1 VQILGNYQSTLSSSY
16 YQQLVTLLQQA
27 IQAGDFGGGQTFD
40 QAALVALQ
48 QEAQNFSTLPQ
59 PSAGQVVTD
68 ESFNHPLTLLA
79 AQFAALLNESNAF
92 ATQLTALLAVLS
104 KDTALVDQLLAEAN
118 LQTWASTIPAV
129 TGANQ
134 IMWDFGVGYGPIAP
148 LSLTGIWTDPATS
161 ATYPNNPTLSSNL
174 ATVLLPGLAST
185 ASGLTPP
192 QSIATVSVNNLTWTY
207 TTDNAQVEVLNQD
220 NWTKLTLLEP
230 QPLINF
236 SSTPSVTPAASP
248 FVVTGASNLGSL
260 PVYIQTSFVGR
271 QRHTT
276 AAATNGTTISLSPYT
291 VDTDEVYVFVG
302 YGTTKQQLLSSAT
315 DYTVDQFGNFT
326 AITLSAAGTMVDIF
340 FEEEFPAYQCSVD
353 QINWSP
359 LLMLDT
365 ARPYPDNAT
374 SFPPI
379 AWSTN
384 SQGKP
389 ALPITD
395 ELGTPT
401 GMYIEIGSA
410 APTQTYLLEASS
422 QASPNTVG
430 ATAMLEIDFAQL
442 SYLTVLRVTP
452 FTTFPMIL
460 TKVEIQGI
468 TTNTRQT
475 VWSGSTPIDQP
486 TALHLDQVMGSNPL
500 VSKVF
505 LTFYQPNYSLKQQT
519 VIPPDALRLNVMSQ
533 LQAVLPFNARNVVP
547 PPAAVYT
554 GAQYEFGVADVSGEA
569 WTAVSG
575 VFVSGPNRFVGIP
588 ELIRFDAVS
597 TDGIS
602 NALITSGYVPPNL
615 INKIPSAQ
623 NSSGLVSLARM
634 GESLAMSEDT
644 SGGPVDFY
652 LCFQAFDNTGT
663 VIKQNLTGYL
673 LPTGGSEGCT
683 FSFTYPFINGWSV
696 GPGAL
701 SQIDHVDFYIK
712 IVHRSSS
719 AVAQRYMLQV
729 TGQ

>member
-1 VQILGNYQSTLSSSY
+1 MQLLGNYQSTLSSSY

-27 IQAGDFGGGQTFD
+27 IQAGDFGGGQVFD

-48 QEAQNFSTLPQ
+48 KQAQNFSTLPQ

-68 ESFNHPLTLLA
+68 ESFNKPLTLLV

-92 ATQLTALLAVLS
+92 ATQLTALLSVLS
-104 KDTALVDQLLAEAN
+104 KDTALIDQLLAEAD
-118 LQTWASTIPAV
+118 LQTWTSTIPAV
-129 TGANQ
+129 TGAAQ

-148 LSLTGIWTDPATS
+148 LILTGIWTDPATS
-161 ATYPNNPTLSSNL
+161 ATYSNNPTLASNL
-174 ATVLLPGLAST
+174 ATVLLPGTT
-185 ASGLTPP
+185 APSSGLTPP
-192 QSIATVSVNNLTWTY
+192 QSITSVPVNNLTWTY
-207 TTDNAQVEVLNQD
+207 TAGNAQVEVLNQD

-248 FVVTGASNLGSL
+248 FVVTGTSNLGSL
-260 PVYIQTSFVGR
+260 PVYIRTSFVGG

-276 AAATNGTTISLSPYT
+276 ASATNGTTLSLSPYT

-302 YGTTKQQLLSSAT
+302 YGTTNQQLLSSVT
-315 DYTVDQFGNFT
+315 DYTVDRYGNFT
-326 AITLSAAGTMVDIF
+326 PITLAAASTTVDIF
-340 FEEEFPAYQCSVD
+340 FEEEFPAYQCSID
-353 QINWSP
+353 QVNWSP
-359 LLMLDT
+359 LLMLDP
-365 ARPYPDNAT
+365 ARPYPDGAT

-379 AWSTN
+379 AWSVDSKGN
-384 SQGKP
+384 R
-389 ALPITD
+389 ALPVTD
-395 ELGTPT
+395 ERGTPT

-410 APTQTYLLEASS
+410 APTQAYLLQAVG

-430 ATAMLEIDFAQL
+430 ATAVLEVDFAQL

-486 TALHLDQVMGSNPL
+486 TALHLDETLGTNPL
-500 VSKVF
+500 VSKAF

-519 VIPPDALRLNVMSQ
+519 VTPPDALRLNVMSQ

-547 PPAAVYT
+547 PPAVVYT
-554 GAQYEFGVADVSGEA
+554 GAQYEFGVADVSGES
-569 WTAVSG
+569 WTALSG
-575 VFVSGPNRFVGIP
+575 VFVSGPVRFVGIP
-588 ELIRFDAVS
+588 ELIRFDADFAAGSSGTAYTAS
-597 TDGIS
+597 TS
-602 NALITSGYVPPNL
+602 NTV
-615 INKIPSAQ
+615 NKIASAL
-623 NSSGLVSLARM
+623 NSEGVLASLVGFSW
-634 GESLAMSEDT
+634 AMSNDT
-644 SGGPVDFY
+644 SGQAVDFY

-673 LPTGGSEGCT
+673 LPQGSSGQC
-683 FSFTYPFINGWSV
+683 FSFTYPFINGWTTGS
-696 GPGAL
+696 GAL
-701 SQIDHVDFYIK
+701 SSVDHVDFYIK
-712 IVHRSSS
+712 IVHRQAS
-719 AVAQRYMLQV
+719 AIVQRYMLQV

>member
-1 VQILGNYQSTLSSSY
+1 MQILGNYQSTLSSSY

-174 ATVLLPGLAST
+174 ATVLLPGLATT

-326 AITLSAAGTMVDIF
+326 PITLATAGTTVDIF

-359 LLMLDT
+359 PLMLDT

-683 FSFTYPFINGWSV
+683 FSFTYPLINGWSV

>member
-1 VQILGNYQSTLSSSY
+1 
-16 YQQLVTLLQQA
+16 
-27 IQAGDFGGGQTFD
+27 
-40 QAALVALQ
+40 
-48 QEAQNFSTLPQ
+48 
-59 PSAGQVVTD
+59 
-68 ESFNHPLTLLA
+68 
-79 AQFAALLNESNAF
+79 
-92 ATQLTALLAVLS
+92 
-104 KDTALVDQLLAEAN
+104 
-118 LQTWASTIPAV
+118 V

-174 ATVLLPGLAST
+174 ATVLLPGLATT

-326 AITLSAAGTMVDIF
+326 PITLSAAGTMVDIF

-353 QINWSP
+353 QVNWSP

-475 VWSGSTPIDQP
+475 VWAGSLPISQP
-486 TALHLDQVMGSNPL
+486 TAIRLDQQLGTNPL

-519 VIPPDALRLNVMSQ
+519 VTPPDALRLDVMSQ
-533 LQAVLPFNARNVVP
+533 LQAVLPFNVRNVLP
-547 PPAAVYT
+547 PPAVVYT
-554 GAQYEFGVADVSGEA
+554 GAQYEFGLANVSGECWA
-569 WTAVSG
+569 TVPG
-575 VFVSGPNRFVGIP
+575 VFVSGPNRFESCPSVV
-588 ELIRFDAVS
+588 RFDADYSNTQGDPAINVTPIVGATHGVLGLNTVRAES
-597 TDGIS
+597 AGGRSIS
-602 NALITSGYVPPNL
+602 SLHGLPIEIT
-615 INKIPSAQ
+615 PS
-623 NSSGLVSLARM
+623 L
-634 GESLAMSEDT
+634 
-644 SGGPVDFY
+644 PVDFY
-652 LCFQAFDNTGT
+652 ICFQAFSAEGT
-663 VIKQNLTGYL
+663 VVAQNLSGYHITSAIGACFPFKYVA
-673 LPTGGSEGCT
+673 LPTT
-683 FSFTYPFINGWSV
+683 LVP
-696 GPGAL
+696 

-712 IVHRSSS
+712 IVHRTLTT
-719 AVAQRYMLQV
+719 VVQRYMLQV
-729 TGQ
+729 IGQ

>member
-1 VQILGNYQSTLSSSY
+1 MQLLGNYQSTLSSSY

-27 IQAGDFGGGQTFD
+27 IQAGDFGGGQVFD

-48 QEAQNFSTLPQ
+48 KQAQNFSTLPQ

-68 ESFNHPLTLLA
+68 ESFNNPFTLLA
-79 AQFAALLNESNAF
+79 AQFTALLNESNAF
-92 ATQLTALLAVLS
+92 ATQMAALLSVLG
-104 KDTALVDQLLAEAN
+104 KDTALVDQLLAEAD

-129 TGANQ
+129 TGATP

-174 ATVLLPGLAST
+174 ATVLLPGLTAT
-185 ASGLTPP
+185 ASGLTCP
-192 QSIATVSVNNLTWTY
+192 QNIATVPVNNLTWTY
-207 TTDNAQVEVLNQD
+207 TTGNAQVEVLNQD
-220 NWTKLTLLEP
+220 SWTKLTLLEP

-248 FVVTGASNLGSL
+248 FVVTGTSNLGSL

-276 AAATNGTTISLSPYT
+276 ASATNGTTISLSPYR
-291 VDTDEVYVFVG
+291 VDTDEVFVFVG

-315 DYTVDQFGNFT
+315 DYTVDQYGNFT
-326 AITLSAAGTMVDIF
+326 PITLAAAATTVDIF

-353 QINWSP
+353 QVNWSP
-359 LLMLDT
+359 LLMLDP
-365 ARPYPDNAT
+365 ARPYPDGAT
-374 SFPPI
+374 LFPPI
-379 AWSTN
+379 AWSMDSKGN
-384 SQGKP
+384 L
-389 ALPITD
+389 ALPVTD
-395 ELGTPT
+395 EIGTPT

-410 APTQTYLLEASS
+410 VPTQAYLLQAVG

-430 ATAMLEIDFAQL
+430 ATALLEIDFAQL

-486 TALHLDQVMGSNPL
+486 TALHLDQIMGINPL

-519 VIPPDALRLNVMSQ
+519 VTPPDALRLNVMSQ

-547 PPAAVYT
+547 PPAVVYT

-569 WTAVSG
+569 WTASSG

-602 NALITSGYVPPNL
+602 NATYTGTYVPPNL

-623 NSSGLVSLARM
+623 NSSGSLAHM
-634 GESLAMSEDT
+634 MSGESLAMSEDT

-673 LPTGGSEGCT
+673 LPTGGSGQC
-683 FSFTYPFINGWSV
+683 FSFTYPFINGWSI
-696 GPGAL
+696 GSGAL

-719 AVAQRYMLQV
+719 AVAQHYMLQV

>member
-1 VQILGNYQSTLSSSY
+1 MQLLGNYQSTLSSSY

-27 IQAGDFGGGQTFD
+27 IQAGDFGGGQVFD

-48 QEAQNFSTLPQ
+48 KQAQNFSTLPQ

-68 ESFNHPLTLLA
+68 ESFNNPFTLLA
-79 AQFAALLNESNAF
+79 AQFTALLNESNAF
-92 ATQLTALLAVLS
+92 ATQMAALLSVLG
-104 KDTALVDQLLAEAN
+104 KDTALVDQLLAEAD

-129 TGANQ
+129 TGATP

-174 ATVLLPGLAST
+174 ATVLLPGLTAT
-185 ASGLTPP
+185 ASGLTCP
-192 QSIATVSVNNLTWTY
+192 QNIATVPVNNLTWTY
-207 TTDNAQVEVLNQD
+207 TTGNAQVEVLNQD
-220 NWTKLTLLEP
+220 SWTKLTLLEP

-248 FVVTGASNLGSL
+248 FVVTGTSNLGSL

-276 AAATNGTTISLSPYT
+276 ASATNGTTISLSPYR
-291 VDTDEVYVFVG
+291 VDTDEVFVFVG

-315 DYTVDQFGNFT
+315 DYTVDQYGNFT
-326 AITLSAAGTMVDIF
+326 PITLAAAATTVDIF
-340 FEEEFPAYQCSVD
+340 FEEEFPAYQCSID
-353 QINWSP
+353 QVNWSP
-359 LLMLDT
+359 LLMLDP
-365 ARPYPDNAT
+365 ARPYPDGAT
-374 SFPPI
+374 LFPPI
-379 AWSTN
+379 AWSMDSKGN
-384 SQGKP
+384 L
-389 ALPITD
+389 ALPVTD
-395 ELGTPT
+395 EIGTPT

-410 APTQTYLLEASS
+410 VPTQAYLLQAVG

-430 ATAMLEIDFAQL
+430 ATALLEIDFAQL
-442 SYLTVLRVTP
+442 SYLTVLRMTP

-486 TALHLDQVMGSNPL
+486 TALHLDQIMGINPL

-519 VIPPDALRLNVMSQ
+519 VTPPDALRLNVMSQ

-547 PPAAVYT
+547 PPAVVYT

-569 WTAVSG
+569 WTASSG

-602 NALITSGYVPPNL
+602 NATYTGTYVPPNL

-623 NSSGLVSLARM
+623 NSSGSLAHM
-634 GESLAMSEDT
+634 MSGESLAMSEDT

-673 LPTGGSEGCT
+673 LPTGGSGQC
-683 FSFTYPFINGWSV
+683 FSFTYPFINGWSI
-696 GPGAL
+696 GSGAL

-719 AVAQRYMLQV
+719 AVAQHYMLQV

>member
-1 VQILGNYQSTLSSSY
+1 MQILGNYQSTLSSSY
-16 YQQLVTLLQQA
+16 YQQLVTLLQKS
-27 IQAGDFGGGQTFD
+27 IQAGDFGGGQVFD

-48 QEAQNFSTLPQ
+48 KQAQNFSTLPQ
-59 PSAGQVVTD
+59 PAAGQVVTD
-68 ESFNHPLTLLA
+68 ESFNNPFTLLA

-92 ATQLTALLAVLS
+92 ATQIAALLSVLS
-104 KDTALVDQLLAEAN
+104 KDTALVDQLLAEAD
-118 LQTWASTIPAV
+118 LQTWASTIASV
-129 TGANQ
+129 TGATP

-174 ATVLLPGLAST
+174 ATVLLPGLTAT
-185 ASGLTPP
+185 ASGLTCP
-192 QSIATVSVNNLTWTY
+192 QSIATVPVNNLTWTY
-207 TTDNAQVEVLNQD
+207 TAGNAQVEVLNQD
-220 NWTKLTLLEP
+220 SWTKLTLLEP

-248 FVVTGASNLGSL
+248 FNVTGTSNLGSL

-271 QRHTT
+271 QQHTT
-276 AAATNGTTISLSPYT
+276 VSATNGTTISLSPYT
-291 VDTDEVYVFVG
+291 VDTDEVFVFVG
-302 YGTTKQQLLSSAT
+302 YGTTKQHLLSSAT
-315 DYTVDQFGNFT
+315 DYTVDQYGNFT
-326 AITLSAAGTMVDIF
+326 PITLAAAATTVDIF

-353 QINWSP
+353 QVNWSP

-365 ARPYPDNAT
+365 ARPYPDGAT

-379 AWSTN
+379 AWSVDGEGN
-384 SQGKP
+384 L
-389 ALPITD
+389 ALPVTD

-410 APTQTYLLEASS
+410 APTQAYLLQAVG

-486 TALHLDQVMGSNPL
+486 TALHLDQVLGVNPL

-519 VIPPDALRLNVMSQ
+519 VTPPDALRLNVMSQ

-547 PPAAVYT
+547 PPAVVYT
-554 GAQYEFGVADVSGEA
+554 GAQYEFGLANVSGEA
-569 WTAVSG
+569 WTASAG

-588 ELIRFDAVS
+588 ELIRFDDVS

-602 NALITSGYVPPNL
+602 TGTYTSNPPNR

-623 NSSGLVSLARM
+623 NSSGLLTRLS
-634 GESLAMSEDT
+634 GESLAMAEDT

-663 VIKQNLTGYL
+663 VIKQNLNGYL
-673 LPTGGSEGCT
+673 LPTGGNGQC
-683 FSFTYPFINGWSV
+683 FSFTYPFINEWST
-696 GPGAL
+696 GAGAL
-701 SQIDHVDFYIK
+701 SQVDHVDFYIK

-719 AVAQRYMLQV
+719 AIAQRYMLQV

>member
-1 VQILGNYQSTLSSSY
+1 MQLLGNYQSTLSSSY

-27 IQAGDFGGGQTFD
+27 IQAGDFGGGQVFD

-48 QEAQNFSTLPQ
+48 KQAQNFSTLPQ

-68 ESFNHPLTLLA
+68 ESFNNPFTLLA
-79 AQFAALLNESNAF
+79 AQFTALLNESNAF
-92 ATQLTALLAVLS
+92 ATQMAALLSVLG
-104 KDTALVDQLLAEAN
+104 KDTALVDQLLAEAD

-129 TGANQ
+129 TGATP

-161 ATYPNNPTLSSNL
+161 ATYPNNPTLASNL
-174 ATVLLPGLAST
+174 ATVLLPGLTAT
-185 ASGLTPP
+185 ASGLTCP
-192 QSIATVSVNNLTWTY
+192 QNIATVPVNNLTWTY
-207 TTDNAQVEVLNQD
+207 TTGNAQVEVLNQD
-220 NWTKLTLLEP
+220 SWTKLTLLEP

-248 FVVTGASNLGSL
+248 FVVTGTSNLGSL

-276 AAATNGTTISLSPYT
+276 ASATNGTTISLSPYR
-291 VDTDEVYVFVG
+291 VDTDEVFVFVG

-315 DYTVDQFGNFT
+315 DYTVDQYGNFT
-326 AITLSAAGTMVDIF
+326 PITLAAAATTVDIF

-353 QINWSP
+353 QVNWSP
-359 LLMLDT
+359 LLMLDP
-365 ARPYPDNAT
+365 ARPYPDGAT

-379 AWSTN
+379 AWSMDRKGN
-384 SQGKP
+384 L
-389 ALPITD
+389 ALPVTD
-395 ELGTPT
+395 EIGTPT

-410 APTQTYLLEASS
+410 VPTQAYLLQAVG

-430 ATAMLEIDFAQL
+430 ATALLEIDFAQL
-442 SYLTVLRVTP
+442 SYLTVLRMTP

-486 TALHLDQVMGSNPL
+486 TALHLDQIMGINPL

-519 VIPPDALRLNVMSQ
+519 VTPPDALRLNVMSQ

-547 PPAAVYT
+547 PPAVVYT

-569 WTAVSG
+569 WTASSG

-602 NALITSGYVPPNL
+602 NATYTGTYVPPNL

-623 NSSGLVSLARM
+623 NSSGSLAHM
-634 GESLAMSEDT
+634 MSGESLAMSEDT

-673 LPTGGSEGCT
+673 LPTGGSGQC
-683 FSFTYPFINGWSV
+683 FSFTYPFINGWSI
-696 GPGAL
+696 GSGAL

-719 AVAQRYMLQV
+719 AVAQHYMLQV

>member
-1 VQILGNYQSTLSSSY
+1 MQLLGNYQSTLSSSY

-27 IQAGDFGGGQTFD
+27 IQAGDFGGGQVFD

-48 QEAQNFSTLPQ
+48 QQAQNFSTLPQ

-68 ESFNHPLTLLA
+68 ESFNNPFTLLA
-79 AQFAALLNESNAF
+79 AQFTALLNESNAF
-92 ATQLTALLAVLS
+92 ATQMAALLSVLG
-104 KDTALVDQLLAEAN
+104 KDTALVDQLLAEAD

-129 TGANQ
+129 TGATP

-174 ATVLLPGLAST
+174 ATVLLPGLTAT
-185 ASGLTPP
+185 ASGLTCP
-192 QSIATVSVNNLTWTY
+192 QNIATVPVNNLTWTY
-207 TTDNAQVEVLNQD
+207 TTGNAQVEVLNQD
-220 NWTKLTLLEP
+220 SWTKLTLLEP

-248 FVVTGASNLGSL
+248 FVVTGTSNLGSL

-276 AAATNGTTISLSPYT
+276 ASATNGTTISLSPYR
-291 VDTDEVYVFVG
+291 VDTDEVFVFVG

-315 DYTVDQFGNFT
+315 DYTVDQYGNFT
-326 AITLSAAGTMVDIF
+326 PITLAAAATTVDIF

-353 QINWSP
+353 QVNWSP
-359 LLMLDT
+359 LLMLDP
-365 ARPYPDNAT
+365 ARPYPDGAT
-374 SFPPI
+374 LFPPI
-379 AWSTN
+379 AWSMDSKGN
-384 SQGKP
+384 L
-389 ALPITD
+389 ALPVTD
-395 ELGTPT
+395 EIGTPT

-410 APTQTYLLEASS
+410 VPTQAYLLQAVG

-430 ATAMLEIDFAQL
+430 ATALLEIDFAQL

-486 TALHLDQVMGSNPL
+486 TALHLDQIMGINPL

-519 VIPPDALRLNVMSQ
+519 VTPPDALRLNVMSQ

-547 PPAAVYT
+547 PPAVVYT
-554 GAQYEFGVADVSGEA
+554 GAQYEFGVDDVSGEA
-569 WTAVSG
+569 WTASSG

-602 NALITSGYVPPNL
+602 NATYTGTYVPPNL

-623 NSSGLVSLARM
+623 NSSGSLAHM
-634 GESLAMSEDT
+634 MSGESLAMSEDT

-673 LPTGGSEGCT
+673 LPTGGSGQC
-683 FSFTYPFINGWSV
+683 FSFTYPFINGWSI
-696 GPGAL
+696 GSGAL

-719 AVAQRYMLQV
+719 AVAQHYMLQV

>member
-1 VQILGNYQSTLSSSY
+1 MQILGNYQSTLSSSY
-16 YQQLVTLLQQA
+16 YQQLVTLLQKS
-27 IQAGDFGGGQTFD
+27 IQAGDFGGGQVFD

-48 QEAQNFSTLPQ
+48 KQAQNFSTLPQ
-59 PSAGQVVTD
+59 PSTGQVVTD
-68 ESFNHPLTLLA
+68 ESFNNPFTLLA

-92 ATQLTALLAVLS
+92 ATQIAALLSVLS
-104 KDTALVDQLLAEAN
+104 KDTALVDQLLAEAD
-118 LQTWASTIPAV
+118 LQTWASTIASV
-129 TGANQ
+129 TGATP

-174 ATVLLPGLAST
+174 ATVLLPGLTAT
-185 ASGLTPP
+185 ASGLTCP
-192 QSIATVSVNNLTWTY
+192 QSIATVPVNNLTWTY
-207 TTDNAQVEVLNQD
+207 TAGNAQVEVLNQD
-220 NWTKLTLLEP
+220 SWTKLTLLEP

-248 FVVTGASNLGSL
+248 FNVTGTSNLGSL

-271 QRHTT
+271 QQHTT
-276 AAATNGTTISLSPYT
+276 VSATNGTTISLSPYT
-291 VDTDEVYVFVG
+291 VDTDEVFVFVG
-302 YGTTKQQLLSSAT
+302 YGTTKQHLLSSAT
-315 DYTVDQFGNFT
+315 DYTVDQYGNFT
-326 AITLSAAGTMVDIF
+326 PITLAAAATTVDIF

-353 QINWSP
+353 QVNWSP

-365 ARPYPDNAT
+365 ARPYPDGAT

-379 AWSTN
+379 AWSVDGEGN
-384 SQGKP
+384 L
-389 ALPITD
+389 ALPVTD

-410 APTQTYLLEASS
+410 APTQAYLLQAVG

-486 TALHLDQVMGSNPL
+486 TALHLDQVLGVNPL

-519 VIPPDALRLNVMSQ
+519 VTPPDALRLNVMSQ

-547 PPAAVYT
+547 PPAVVYT

-569 WTAVSG
+569 WTASSG

-602 NALITSGYVPPNL
+602 NATYTGTYVPPNL

-623 NSSGLVSLARM
+623 NSSGSLAHM
-634 GESLAMSEDT
+634 MSGESLAMSEDT

-673 LPTGGSEGCT
+673 LPTGGSGQC
-683 FSFTYPFINGWSV
+683 FSFTYPFINGWSI
-696 GPGAL
+696 GSGAP

-719 AVAQRYMLQV
+719 AVAQHYMLQV

>member
-1 VQILGNYQSTLSSSY
+1 MQLLGNYQSTLSSSY

-27 IQAGDFGGGQTFD
+27 IQAGDFGGGQVFD

-48 QEAQNFSTLPQ
+48 NQAQNFSTLPQ
-59 PSAGQVVTD
+59 PSAGKVVTD
-68 ESFNHPLTLLA
+68 ESFNNPFTLLA
-79 AQFAALLNESNAF
+79 AQFTALLNESNAF
-92 ATQLTALLAVLS
+92 ATQMAALLSVLG
-104 KDTALVDQLLAEAN
+104 KDTALVDQLLAEAD

-129 TGANQ
+129 TGATP
-134 IMWDFGVGYGPIAP
+134 IVWDFGVGYGPIAP

-174 ATVLLPGLAST
+174 ATVLLPGLTAT
-185 ASGLTPP
+185 ASGLTCP
-192 QSIATVSVNNLTWTY
+192 QNIATVPVNNLTWTY
-207 TTDNAQVEVLNQD
+207 TTGNAQVEVLNQD
-220 NWTKLTLLEP
+220 SWTKLTLLEP

-248 FVVTGASNLGSL
+248 FVVTGTSNLGSL

-276 AAATNGTTISLSPYT
+276 ASATNGTTISLSPYT
-291 VDTDEVYVFVG
+291 VDTDEVFVFVG
-302 YGTTKQQLLSSAT
+302 YGTTKQQLLSSAA
-315 DYTVDQFGNFT
+315 DYTVDQYGNFT
-326 AITLSAAGTMVDIF
+326 PITLAAAATTVDIF

-353 QINWSP
+353 QVNWSP
-359 LLMLDT
+359 LLMLDS
-365 ARPYPDNAT
+365 ARPYPDGAT

-379 AWSTN
+379 AWSMDSKGN
-384 SQGKP
+384 L
-389 ALPITD
+389 ALPVTD
-395 ELGTPT
+395 EIGTPT

-410 APTQTYLLEASS
+410 VPMQAYLLQAVG

-430 ATAMLEIDFAQL
+430 ATALLEIDFAQL
-442 SYLTVLRVTP
+442 SYLTVLRMTP

-486 TALHLDQVMGSNPL
+486 TALHLDQIMGINPL

-519 VIPPDALRLNVMSQ
+519 VTPPDALRLNVMSQ

-547 PPAAVYT
+547 PPAVVYT

-569 WTAVSG
+569 WTASSG

-602 NALITSGYVPPNL
+602 NATYTGTYVPPNL

-623 NSSGLVSLARM
+623 NSSGSLAHM
-634 GESLAMSEDT
+634 MSGESLAMSEDT

-673 LPTGGSEGCT
+673 LPTGGSGQC
-683 FSFTYPFINGWSV
+683 FSFTYPFINGWSI
-696 GPGAL
+696 GSGAL

>member
-1 VQILGNYQSTLSSSY
+1 MQILGNYQSTLSSSY

-134 IMWDFGVGYGPIAP
+134 IMWDFGLGYGPIAP

-207 TTDNAQVEVLNQD
+207 TTDNSQVEVLNQD

-326 AITLSAAGTMVDIF
+326 PITLATAGTTVDIF

-359 LLMLDT
+359 PLMLDT

-486 TALHLDQVMGSNPL
+486 SALHLDRVMGSNPL

>member
-1 VQILGNYQSTLSSSY
+1 MQLLGNYQSTLSSSY

-27 IQAGDFGGGQTFD
+27 IQAGDFGGGQVFD

-48 QEAQNFSTLPQ
+48 KQAQNFSTLPQ

-68 ESFNHPLTLLA
+68 ESFNNPLTLLA

-92 ATQLTALLAVLS
+92 ATQMAALLSVLG
-104 KDTALVDQLLAEAN
+104 KDTALVDQLLAEAD

-129 TGANQ
+129 TGATP

-148 LSLTGIWTDPATS
+148 LILTGIWTDPATS
-161 ATYPNNPTLSSNL
+161 ATYSNNPTLASNL
-174 ATVLLPGLAST
+174 ATVLLPGLTAT
-185 ASGLTPP
+185 ASGLTCP
-192 QSIATVSVNNLTWTY
+192 QNIATVPVNNLTWTY
-207 TTDNAQVEVLNQD
+207 TTGNAQVEVLNQD
-220 NWTKLTLLEP
+220 SWTKLTLLEP

-248 FVVTGASNLGSL
+248 FVVTGTSNLGSL

-276 AAATNGTTISLSPYT
+276 ASATNGTTISLSPYR
-291 VDTDEVYVFVG
+291 VDTDEVFVFVG

-315 DYTVDQFGNFT
+315 DYTVDQYGNFT
-326 AITLSAAGTMVDIF
+326 PITLAAAATTVDIF
-340 FEEEFPAYQCSVD
+340 FEEEFPAYQCSID
-353 QINWSP
+353 QVNWSP
-359 LLMLDT
+359 LLMLDP
-365 ARPYPDNAT
+365 ARPYPDGAT
-374 SFPPI
+374 LFPPI
-379 AWSTN
+379 AWSMDSKGN
-384 SQGKP
+384 L
-389 ALPITD
+389 ALPVTD
-395 ELGTPT
+395 EIGTPT

-519 VIPPDALRLNVMSQ
+519 VTPPDALRLNVMSQ

-547 PPAAVYT
+547 PPAVVYT
-554 GAQYEFGVADVSGEA
+554 GAQYEFGVADVSGES
-569 WTAVSG
+569 WTALSG
-575 VFVSGPNRFVGIP
+575 VFVSGPVRFVGIP
-588 ELIRFDAVS
+588 ELIRFDADFAAGSSGTAYTAS
-597 TDGIS
+597 TS
-602 NALITSGYVPPNL
+602 NTV
-615 INKIPSAQ
+615 NKIASAL
-623 NSSGLVSLARM
+623 NSEGVLASLVGFSW
-634 GESLAMSEDT
+634 AMSNDT
-644 SGGPVDFY
+644 SGQAVDFY

-673 LPTGGSEGCT
+673 LPQGGSGQC
-683 FSFTYPFINGWSV
+683 FSFTYPFINGWTTGS
-696 GPGAL
+696 GAL
-701 SQIDHVDFYIK
+701 SSVDHVDFYIK
-712 IVHRSSS
+712 IVHRQAS
-719 AVAQRYMLQV
+719 AIVQRYMLQV

>member
-1 VQILGNYQSTLSSSY
+1 
-16 YQQLVTLLQQA
+16 VTLLQQA
-27 IQAGDFGGGQTFD
+27 IQAGDFGGGQVFD

-48 QEAQNFSTLPQ
+48 KQAQNFSTLPQ

-68 ESFNHPLTLLA
+68 ESFNNPFTLLA
-79 AQFAALLNESNAF
+79 AQFTALLNESNAF
-92 ATQLTALLAVLS
+92 ATQMAALLSVLG
-104 KDTALVDQLLAEAN
+104 KDTALVDQLLAEAD

-129 TGANQ
+129 TGATP

-174 ATVLLPGLAST
+174 ATVLLPGLTAT
-185 ASGLTPP
+185 ASGLTCP
-192 QSIATVSVNNLTWTY
+192 QNIATVPVNNLTWTY
-207 TTDNAQVEVLNQD
+207 TTGNAQVEVLNQD
-220 NWTKLTLLEP
+220 SWTKLTLLEP

-248 FVVTGASNLGSL
+248 FVVTGTSNLGSL

-276 AAATNGTTISLSPYT
+276 ASATNGTTISLSPYR
-291 VDTDEVYVFVG
+291 VDTDEVFVFVG

-315 DYTVDQFGNFT
+315 DYTVDQYGNFT
-326 AITLSAAGTMVDIF
+326 PITLAAAATTVDIF
-340 FEEEFPAYQCSVD
+340 FEEEFPAYQCSID
-353 QINWSP
+353 QVNWSP
-359 LLMLDT
+359 LLMLDP
-365 ARPYPDNAT
+365 ARPYPDGAT
-374 SFPPI
+374 LFPPI
-379 AWSTN
+379 AWSMDSKGN
-384 SQGKP
+384 L
-389 ALPITD
+389 ALPVTD
-395 ELGTPT
+395 EIGTPT

-410 APTQTYLLEASS
+410 VPTQAYLLQAVG

-430 ATAMLEIDFAQL
+430 ATALLEIDFAQL
-442 SYLTVLRVTP
+442 SYLTVLRMTP

-486 TALHLDQVMGSNPL
+486 TALHLDQIMGINPL

-519 VIPPDALRLNVMSQ
+519 VTPPDALRLNVMSQ

-547 PPAAVYT
+547 PPAVVYT

-569 WTAVSG
+569 WTASSG

-602 NALITSGYVPPNL
+602 NATYTGTYVPPNL

-623 NSSGLVSLARM
+623 NSSGSLAHM
-634 GESLAMSEDT
+634 MSGESLAMSEDT

-673 LPTGGSEGCT
+673 LPTGGSGQC
-683 FSFTYPFINGWSV
+683 FSFTYPFINGWSI
-696 GPGAL
+696 GSGAL

-719 AVAQRYMLQV
+719 AVAQHYMLQV

>member
-1 VQILGNYQSTLSSSY
+1 MQLLGNYQSTLSSSY

-27 IQAGDFGGGQTFD
+27 IQAGDFGGGQVFD

-48 QEAQNFSTLPQ
+48 NQAQNFSTLPQ
-59 PSAGQVVTD
+59 PSAGKVVTD
-68 ESFNHPLTLLA
+68 ESFNNPFTLLA
-79 AQFAALLNESNAF
+79 AQFTALLNESNAF
-92 ATQLTALLAVLS
+92 ATQMAALLSVLG
-104 KDTALVDQLLAEAN
+104 KDTALVDQLLAEAD

-129 TGANQ
+129 TGATP

-161 ATYPNNPTLSSNL
+161 ATYPNNPTLASNL
-174 ATVLLPGLAST
+174 ATVLLPGLTAT
-185 ASGLTPP
+185 ASGLTCP
-192 QSIATVSVNNLTWTY
+192 QNIATVPVNNLTWTY
-207 TTDNAQVEVLNQD
+207 TTGNAQVEVLNQD
-220 NWTKLTLLEP
+220 SWTKLTLLEP

-248 FVVTGASNLGSL
+248 FVVTGTSNLGSL

-276 AAATNGTTISLSPYT
+276 ASATNGTTISLSPYR
-291 VDTDEVYVFVG
+291 VDTDEVFVFVG

-315 DYTVDQFGNFT
+315 DYTVDQYGNFT
-326 AITLSAAGTMVDIF
+326 PITLAAAATTVDIF

-353 QINWSP
+353 QVNWSP
-359 LLMLDT
+359 LLMLDP
-365 ARPYPDNAT
+365 ARPYPDGAT
-374 SFPPI
+374 LFPPI
-379 AWSTN
+379 AWSMDSKGN
-384 SQGKP
+384 LS
-389 ALPITD
+389 LPVTD
-395 ELGTPT
+395 EIGTPT

-410 APTQTYLLEASS
+410 VPTQAYLLQAVG

-430 ATAMLEIDFAQL
+430 ATALLEIDFAQL
-442 SYLTVLRVTP
+442 SYLTVLRMTP
-452 FTTFPMIL
+452 FTTFPLFL

-486 TALHLDQVMGSNPL
+486 TALHLDQIMGINPL

-519 VIPPDALRLNVMSQ
+519 VTPPDALRLNVMSQ

-547 PPAAVYT
+547 PPAVVYT

-569 WTAVSG
+569 WTASSG

-602 NALITSGYVPPNL
+602 NATYTGTYVPPNL

-623 NSSGLVSLARM
+623 NSSGSLAHM
-634 GESLAMSEDT
+634 MSGESLAMSEDT

-673 LPTGGSEGCT
+673 LPTGGSGQC
-683 FSFTYPFINGWSV
+683 FSFTYPFINGWSI
-696 GPGAL
+696 GSGAL

-719 AVAQRYMLQV
+719 AVAQHYMLQV